1 MATAPNFESEVLPG
15 TFRVTASALPQ
26 GFSVRSLTAG
36 NVDLTREALTVSPGD
51 AISVAATLGAA
62 TPSPFFRVAGRVSGA
77 PGARQPSWIRLTG
90 SATTAA
96 VTAAVNADG
105 SFEFAKVLP
114 GEYEARVL
122 PSAIYLTKTL
132 IVGNADVRDV
142 VIAAPAIQEFVGQF
156 VKVEPGEFTMGC
168 SPEDAQCEAI
178 ESPRHRVG
186 ITRPFEIGKYEVTQ
200 AQWEAVMGTNPS
212 QFKGRDRPVEGLTTW
227 QDTQEFIERLNMLND
242 GYRYRLPTEAEW
254 EYAARAGTTTP
265 FPGDLNA
272 ISWNSGN
279 AENQTHPVGQKQ
291 PNAWGIHDMIGNV
304 LEWVQDFSS
313 ATYYAESPALDPT
326 GPALGSDHV
335 VRGGAWSHIP
345 QWSRVSFRRNL
356 VNRGSYGLRLARE
369 VIPK

>member
-1 MATAPNFESEVLPG
+1 
-15 TFRVTASALPQ
+15 
-26 GFSVRSLTAG
+26 
-36 NVDLTREALTVSPGD
+36 
-51 AISVAATLGAA
+51 
-62 TPSPFFRVAGRVSGA
+62 
-77 PGARQPSWIRLTG
+77 
-90 SATTAA
+90 
-96 VTAAVNADG
+96 
-105 SFEFAKVLP
+105 
-114 GEYEARVL
+114 
-122 PSAIYLTKTL
+122 
-132 IVGNADVRDV
+132 
-142 VIAAPAIQEFVGQF
+142 
-156 VKVEPGEFTMGC
+156 
-168 SPEDAQCEAI
+168 
-178 ESPRHRVG
+178 
-186 ITRPFEIGKYEVTQ
+186 
-200 AQWEAVMGTNPS
+200 
-212 QFKGRDRPVEGLTTW
+212 
-227 QDTQEFIERLNMLND
+227 MLND